1 MEPQMIKK
9 VNITID
15 KLQNNKPCS
24 LSKQGLLLYHGFRH
38 LFCLTC
44 GSPPFFLRQSYESG
58 RAERGGE
65 GEALGRRHSLI

>member
-24 LSKQGLLLYHGFRH
+24 LSKQGLLLNHGFRH
-38 LFCLTC
+38 FFNLFSSLT
-44 GSPPFFLRQSYESG
+44 GKEV
-58 RAERGGE
+58 
-65 GEALGRRHSLI
+65 RRWL